1 MFRSL
6 KGGLQPTGVQYA
18 EEFIFRLSRFEYRSI
33 AHIPIWGLGSHRSE
47 SSFSRGDVLRNDNT
61 GAGAFLVPNLSD
73 SHNYI

>member
-47 SSFSRGDVLRNDNT
+47 SSSPRGDVLRNTNT
-61 GAGAFLVPNLSD
+61 GAVAFIVYNLSD
-73 SHNYI
+73 SNNYN